1 MKKGLLKNPLVV
13 TALLLIAIGF
23 VFVNNILPFM
33 KSDELTDND
42 VPEETIVQQD
52 QVDIPVEP
60 ESLSL
65 DGIQTIKVTN
75 LLKNNLLETQ
85 GWMRTT
91 SRDPFENKRTD
102 TDNDKESIGAA
113 NATSVDVPVAIAV
126 NSVVKNRRVKEKS
139 ILKAISIGITEKV
152 ALIRNSVC
160 HEGDTCSLGIVKK
173 IDPDSV
179 IISGKN
185 GIRILHLK

>member
-1 MKKGLLKNPLVV
+1 MKKSLLKNPLVV
-13 TALLLIAIGF
+13 TALLLTAIGF
-23 VFVNNILPFM
+23 VFVNNILPYL
-33 KSDELTDND
+33 KSDELTDDNI
-42 VPEETIVQQD
+42 PEEIIIQQD

-65 DGIQTIKVTN
+65 DGIKTIKVTN
-75 LLKNNLLETQ
+75 LLKNNLLKTE
-85 GWMRTT
+85 GWIRTT
-91 SRDPFENKRTD
+91 SRDPFENNRTD
-102 TDNDKESIGAA
+102 TENIKQSIVAA
-113 NATSVDVPVAIAV
+113 NTKSVEVPVAIAV
-126 NSVVKNRRVKEKS
+126 NSVTKNRRVKEKS
-139 ILKAISIGITEKV
+139 ILKAISIGITGKV
-152 ALIRNSVC
+152 ALIGNSVC